1 MKDDRLR
8 VPIDNAYVEALGR
21 ATYVFATLEWNAV
34 WCCER
39 MEADY
44 IRKLSRKTAGKIA
57 DNLVNCTPVV
67 RHDN

>member
-34 WCCER
+34 WCCDR
-39 MEADY
+39 MQPNY
-44 IRKLSRKTAGKIA
+44 IRDPGPKKEDRWYDCG
-57 DNLVNCTPVV
+57 
-67 RHDN
+67 